1 MATAIT
7 SMATATPTLDLTRI
21 QNKSTQIAGQN
32 KLEEKSQLHKTLFRI
47 TSHPTLTPFRR
58 RVYRILMSVP
68 PGRWTTYSA
77 ISKHLNSG
85 PRAIGNAMKNNPF
98 APAVPC
104 HRVLAT
110 DRSLGGYKGEW
121 VNGEN
126 IRRRRWNCCSMK
138 GWSLMVMAR
147 RWEFASLILLTY
159 SDCVLSFKRLST
171 EPLLLLCSWR
181 ELRSAPPLPL
191 TYLPGTGNLGYFPW
205 LTKDTYY
212 SLTVYLTRVF
222 GRLVFEC

>member
-1 MATAIT
+1 MAMAIAP
-7 SMATATPTLDLTRI
+7 MATATASLDLTEI
-21 QNKSTQIAGQN
+21 KNQKKTTHKIGQN
-32 KLEEKSQLHKTLFRI
+32 LTGEKSQLHKTLFRI

-68 PGRWTTYSA
+68 RGRWTTYSA

-121 VNGEN
+121 VNGGEY
-126 IRRRRWNCCSMK
+126 WTEKMK
-138 GWSLMVMAR
+138 
-147 RWEFASLILLTY
+147 
-159 SDCVLSFKRLST
+159 
-171 EPLLLLCSWR
+171 LLLD
-181 ELRSAPPLPL
+181 E
-191 TYLPGTGNLGYFPW
+191 GVEFDGNGKAMGDCFVDFADV
-205 LTKDTYY
+205 K
-212 SLTVYLTRVF
+212 
-222 GRLVFEC
+222 